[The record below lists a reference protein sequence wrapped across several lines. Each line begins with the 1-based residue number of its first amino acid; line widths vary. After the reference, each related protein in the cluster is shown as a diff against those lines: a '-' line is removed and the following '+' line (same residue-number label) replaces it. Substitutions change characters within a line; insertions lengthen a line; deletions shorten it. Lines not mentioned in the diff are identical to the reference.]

1 MVEWDFY
8 YAIEFV
14 FEDMVGFVYFCQGE
28 SVSYEWCGIKTILF
42 HYFPMT
48 SFVWADAFD
57 DAIGFEIG

>member
-1 MVEWDFY
+1 
-8 YAIEFV
+8 
-14 FEDMVGFVYFCQGE
+14 MVGFVYFCQEE

-42 HYFPMT
+42 HNFPMT